1 MTPASSATPPR
12 AALEPNGREPLKGLR
27 VVEIGVAMAG
37 PFCAMLLG
45 DYGADVVKLER
56 PQVGDDSRSWSP
68 YFHESLSYY
77 YAAANRNKR
86 SVSVDIKTPEGAA
99 IARKLLEQADVLVNI
114 GNTEW
119 VERTLAALPDS
130 TRMFIARVLR
140 SLRASPPASLGVPFE
155 HE

>member
-1 MTPASSATPPR
+1 MSALSQACPPV
-12 AALEPNGREPLKGLR
+12 ATLAPNGLEPLKGLR

-56 PQVGDDSRSWSP
+56 PKVGDDSRSWSP

-86 SVSVDIKTPEGAA
+86 SVAVDIKTPEGAA
-99 IARKLLEQADVLVNI
+99 IARKLLEHADVL
-114 GNTEW
+114 
-119 VERTLAALPDS
+119 L
-130 TRMFIARVLR
+130 
-140 SLRASPPASLGVPFE
+140 SLI
-155 HE
+155 HI